1 MKGLVLHFKG
11 GSKAVRLSKL
21 RGEARRARGFIERR
35 GAQALFVLLFLMG
48 LVVGAAC
55 EGSFDPSLF
64 DRLDFL
70 FVTNIKARLGMS
82 AFGIFL
88 SCFVSYFMFVFALLL
103 LALSA
108 WGFAAA
114 PVLTVFKGFSVGL
127 SSAFVFAAYRGQGI
141 GFYILVV
148 LPGAV
153 MFLFTLVRYSI
164 RAFRFSLGYARLTV
178 FGSDAAQRPRGGVGA
193 FVRDTLLA
201 FLFSCACAV
210 TDMLLWVLF
219 ADKFH
224 LL

>member
-1 MKGLVLHFKG
+1 MKGLVLHFS
-11 GSKAVRLSKL
+11 GSGKAVRLSKL
-21 RGEARRARGFIERR
+21 RGEARRIRGLIERR
-35 GAQALFVLLFLMG
+35 GAEALFVLLFVMG

-55 EGSFDPSLF
+55 EGSFDAGLF

-82 AFGIFL
+82 VFGIFL
-88 SCFVSYFMFVFALLL
+88 SCFVSYFMFVFALFL

-108 WGFAAA
+108 WGFAAVPA
-114 PVLTVFKGFSVGL
+114 LTVFKGFSVGL

-141 GFYILVV
+141 GFYILIV

-164 RAFRFSLGYARLTV
+164 RSFRFSLRYARLSV
-178 FGSDAAQRPRGGVGA
+178 FGAETEGPRVGVGA
-193 FVRDTLLA
+193 FLRDTLFA
-201 FLFSCACAV
+201 FLLSCACAV

-224 LL
+224 FL